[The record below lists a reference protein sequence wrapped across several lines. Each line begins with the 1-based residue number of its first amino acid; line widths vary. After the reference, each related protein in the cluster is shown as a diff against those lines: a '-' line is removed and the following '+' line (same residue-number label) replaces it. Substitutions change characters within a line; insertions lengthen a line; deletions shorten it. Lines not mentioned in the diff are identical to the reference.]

1 MSELP
6 PLTAADVA
14 ELRAYTDRTSRIRK
28 PHTLSALPRI
38 DGSIEA
44 AFHPELE
51 DLVMREL
58 AVHANFTFEDLD
70 VELTLENVERFVR
83 RAVTRLDKATIL
95 DEFGTVSLDVTNKLL
110 KNIKRR
116 PPVPPTI
123 SYQYGNAND
132 KAMHEA
138 LFQWEN
144 TYTVYYLRKRLYA
157 AIMHAIVHSYLDR
170 REHEHED
177 AFYDDVEDLPPV
189 EGHPSWTRDTRFM
202 RDWQS
207 WNPPSMPRNLQIP
220 AELLDNGENYEISR
234 PPPPGYE
241 GFL

>member
-14 ELRAYTDRTSRIRK
+14 ELRAYTDRTSRFRK

-38 DGSIEA
+38 NGSIEA
-44 AFHPELE
+44 ALDPEL
-51 DLVMREL
+51 MREL
-58 AVHANFTFEDLD
+58 AVQANYPFEDLD
-70 VELTLENVERFVR
+70 VELTFENVERFVR
-83 RAVTRLDKATIL
+83 RAVSRLDKTTIL
-95 DEFGTVSLDVTNKLL
+95 DEFGTVSLHVTNKLL

-116 PPVPPTI
+116 PPVPHTI
-123 SYQYGNAND
+123 SYQYGNSND

-170 REHEHED
+170 REYEHED
-177 AFYDDVEDLPPV
+177 AFYDDDLPPV
-189 EGHPSWTRDTRFM
+189 EGHPSWTRDKRFM

-207 WNPPSMPRNLQIP
+207 WNPPSMPRDLQIP
-220 AELLDNGENYEISR
+220 AKLLDSGENYEISR

>member
-6 PLTAADVA
+6 PLTAADIA

-38 DGSIEA
+38 DGTIEA
-44 AFHPELE
+44 AFHPVVE

-58 AVHANFTFEDLD
+58 AVQAHFTFEDLD

-83 RAVTRLDKATIL
+83 RAVSRLDKSTIYY
-95 DEFGTVSLDVTNKLL
+95 EFTTVSLPTTGKLV
-110 KNIKRR
+110 KNIKQR
-116 PPVPPTI
+116 PNLPPTT
-123 SYQYGNAND
+123 SYLYGTSND

-170 REHEHED
+170 REYEHED
-177 AFYDDVEDLPPV
+177 ALDLPPV
-189 EGHPSWTRDTRFM
+189 EGHPPWTRDKRFM

-207 WNPPSMPRNLQIP
+207 WKPPSMPRNLQIP
-220 AELLDNGENYEISR
+220 SQLLDNGENYEISR